1 MFKKLLTTRS
11 LCLSAIIA
19 ALYAALTLL
28 LAHISYGPV
37 QLKNFRNSSVS
48 PKRSRCCRWCCRSRF
63 PACSWAA

>member
-28 LAHISYGPV
+28 LAPISYGNI
-37 QLKNFRNSSVS
+37 QAAC
-48 PKRSRCCRWCCRSRF
+48 PKRSRCCRWFCRSPF
-63 PACSWAA
+63 PVCSWAA

>member
-28 LAHISYGPV
+28 LGM
-37 QLKNFRNSSVS
+37 
-48 PKRSRCCRWCCRSRF
+48 F
-63 PACSWAA
+63 PTALIGFFKSIAALVM

>member
-28 LAHISYGPV
+28 LAPISYGNI
-37 QLKNFRNSSVS
+37 QCRVS
-48 PKRSRCCRWCCRSRF
+48 KRSRCCRWCCRSRF

>member
-28 LAHISYGPV
+28 LAPTRMGT
-37 QLKNFRNSSVS
+37 SSAAFL
-48 PKRSRCCRWCCRSRF
+48 KRSRCCRWFCRSPF
-63 PACSWAA
+63 PVCLWAA

>member
-28 LAHISYGPV
+28 LAPI
-37 QLKNFRNSSVS
+37 
-48 PKRSRCCRWCCRSRF
+48 SRCCRWFCRSPF
-63 PACSWAA
+63 PVCSWAA

>member
-28 LAHISYGPV
+28 LASISYGD
-37 QLKNFRNSSVS
+37 L
-48 PKRSRCCRWCCRSRF
+48 RCSEYGGGAGRREEGRGEVGGLGGG
-63 PACSWAA
+63 